1 MKTRVSIALALL
13 AGVGIG
19 AATIETL
26 HAQAKAPVYYV
37 AEVDL
42 TNPEAYAKEFTPK
55 AIVITKKYGGRVLAL
70 SSNVIQMEGQPPK
83 RVAIQVWESKEKLLA
98 WRDSAEMKDLR
109 KIGEKYAKFRSYA
122 LEGAA
127 PQ

>member
-13 AGVGIG
+13 AGIGIG

-26 HAQAKAPVYYV
+26 HAQAKAPIYYV
-37 AEVDL
+37 AEVDV

-55 AIVITKKYGGRVLAL
+55 AVAITKKHGGRVLAL
-70 SSNVIQMEGQPPK
+70 SSNVIQLQGQPPK

-98 WRDSAEMKDLR
+98 WRDSAEMKEAR
-109 KIGEKYAKFRSYA
+109 KIGEKYAKFRTYA
-122 LEGAA
+122 LEGVSQ
-127 PQ
+127 P